1 MFDREGYSPDLFEQ
15 MRQKRIAVLTY
26 HKFPQQDWRKEEFTT
41 HSAQLVGGET
51 VTMQLAERGTQ
62 LTNKLWLRE
71 VRKLTDKGHQTSILT
86 TNFQAPM
93 TTLAASMFARWCQEN
108 FFRYMR
114 EHFSLDK
121 LIEYGTELVPDSVQV
136 VNPEYRKFDS
146 EIKSRTTRLSRLT
159 AKFGALALAEDPSE
173 GEIHGFQ
180 LRNGELREE
189 IQDLKGEIEKLK
201 QKKKETPQHIAVN
214 SLPEEKRFTRLA
226 TEQKH
231 FIDTIKMIAYRA
243 ESSMASFL
251 RQHMARPD
259 EARALLRGI
268 FQADA
273 DLTPDLVANTL
284 TVAIHH
290 LAEANQD
297 RAIEHLI
304 TELNASQTIFPGT
317 NLTLVF
323 KIV

>member
-1 MFDREGYSPDLFEQ
+1 
-15 MRQKRIAVLTY
+15 
-26 HKFPQQDWRKEEFTT
+26 
-41 HSAQLVGGET
+41 
-51 VTMQLAERGTQ
+51 
-62 LTNKLWLRE
+62 
-71 VRKLTDKGHQTSILT
+71 
-86 TNFQAPM
+86 
-93 TTLAASMFARWCQEN
+93 
-108 FFRYMR
+108 
-114 EHFSLDK
+114 
-121 LIEYGTELVPDSVQV
+121 
-136 VNPEYRKFDS
+136 
-146 EIKSRTTRLSRLT
+146 
-159 AKFGALALAEDPSE
+159 
-173 GEIHGFQ
+173 
-180 LRNGELREE
+180 
-189 IQDLKGEIEKLK
+189 
-201 QKKKETPQHIAVN
+201 
-214 SLPEEKRFTRLA
+214 
-226 TEQKH
+226 
-231 FIDTIKMIAYRA
+231 MIAYRA
-243 ESSMASFL
+243 ESSMASLL

>member
-1 MFDREGYSPDLFEQ
+1 
-15 MRQKRIAVLTY
+15 
-26 HKFPQQDWRKEEFTT
+26 
-41 HSAQLVGGET
+41 
-51 VTMQLAERGTQ
+51 MQLAERGTQ
-62 LTNKLWLRE
+62 LSNELWLRE
-71 VRKLTDKGHQTSILT
+71 VRKLTATGHQTSILT
-86 TNFQAPM
+86 TNFQAPIA
-93 TTLAASMFARWCQEN
+93 TLAASMFARWCQEN
-108 FFRYMR
+108 FFRYAR
-114 EHFSLDK
+114 ENFSLDS
-121 LIEYGTELVPDSVQV
+121 LIERGTEPIPDTVQV
-136 VNPEYRKFDS
+136 VNPECRKLAS
-146 EIKSRTTRLSRLT
+146 EIRSRTTRLSRLT
-159 AKFGALALAEDPSE
+159 AKFGALALAEEPSE
-173 GEIHGFQ
+173 GEMQGFQ
-180 LRNGELREE
+180 HLNGELREE

-214 SLPEEKRFTRLA
+214 SLPEEKRFTRLN

-243 ESSMASFL
+243 ESSMASLL
-251 RQHMARPD
+251 REHMARPD

-290 LAEANQD
+290 LAQANQD